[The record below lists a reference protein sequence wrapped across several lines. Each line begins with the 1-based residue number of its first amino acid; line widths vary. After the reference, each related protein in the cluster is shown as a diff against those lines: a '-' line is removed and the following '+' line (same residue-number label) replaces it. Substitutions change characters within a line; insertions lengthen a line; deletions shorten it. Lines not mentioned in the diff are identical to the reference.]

1 MWGNGTQE
9 EECYDGEVFLWQ
21 LEGQSELVREDGT
34 TSVLKEDE
42 CLLMQPNEK
51 FTAKCVDN
59 DGRRVSVKTDPFAN
73 KPGYDPNNITKTGQ
87 EEK

>member
-21 LEGQSELVREDGT
+21 LEGQSELVREDDT

-51 FTAKCVDN
+51 CVKLSLIHHILCIN
-59 DGRRVSVKTDPFAN
+59 TCM
-73 KPGYDPNNITKTGQ
+73 
-87 EEK
+87 